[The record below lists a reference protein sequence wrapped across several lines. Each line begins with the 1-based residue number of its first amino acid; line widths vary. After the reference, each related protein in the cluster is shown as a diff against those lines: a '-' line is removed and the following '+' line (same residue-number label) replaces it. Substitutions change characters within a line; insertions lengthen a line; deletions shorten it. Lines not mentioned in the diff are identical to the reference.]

1 MAQRCRKIS
10 RRAFLAGAATHPLSA
25 RAAESRPPNFLIIFT
40 DDLGYGDL
48 GVQGAEDFRTPHVD
62 RMAQEGV
69 RFTSFYVAAGV
80 CTPSR
85 AALLTGC
92 YPMRLGLGHR
102 VLFPYSTTG
111 LNPDE
116 ITLAEILRGRG
127 YATGCIGKWH
137 LGHHKKFLPTRQGF
151 DYYLGVPYS
160 NDMGGVNYKAQ
171 SFQAP
176 PLPLLRGEE
185 LIEEGPDQ
193 RYFTKRYTEDAL
205 HFLASYRDR
214 PFFLYL
220 AHHMPHLPLAAS
232 EQFQG
237 KSAHGLYGDVIEE
250 LDWSVGQILTRL
262 QELGLDESTLVMFS
276 SDNGPVIRQG
286 RPGGSAGP
294 LRGSKNSTWEG
305 GQRVPC
311 IMRWPG
317 RIPRGRVCHELVTA
331 MDILP
336 SFARLAGAS
345 PPADRIIDGKDIRPL
360 ILGEQGARSPHEAFY
375 YYHDERLQA
384 VRSGRWKLHVY
395 RPEWET
401 DEAARRGG
409 PLLYDL
415 ETDLGETRNVIA
427 QHPEV
432 AKRLE
437 ALAERAREDLGDAVT
452 KRQGKNVR
460 PVGRL

>member
-1 MAQRCRKIS
+1 MMIS
-10 RRAFLAGAATHPLSA
+10 RRGFLTGAAAYPLAAGAAE
-25 RAAESRPPNFLIIFT
+25 RRPPNLVIIFA
-40 DDLGYGDL
+40 DDQGYGDL
-48 GVQGAEDFRTPHVD
+48 GAYGAQNIRTPHVD

-137 LGHHKKFLPTRQGF
+137 LGHHPKFLPTRQGF

-171 SFQAP
+171 NFQAP

-185 LIEEGPDQ
+185 QIEEAPDQ
-193 RYFTKRYTEDAL
+193 RYFTRRYTEDAL
-205 HFLASYRDR
+205 HFLATNKDR

-232 EQFQG
+232 EKFQG

-250 LDWSVGQILTRL
+250 LDWSIGQILARL
-262 QELGLDESTLVMFS
+262 RKLGLDENTLVMFS
-276 SDNGPVIRQG
+276 SDNGPVIRPG
-286 RPGGSAGP
+286 LRGGSAGP
-294 LRGSKNSTWEG
+294 LRGSKNTTWEG
-305 GQRVPC
+305 GHRVPC

-317 RIPRGRVCHELVTA
+317 RIPRGRVCHALVTA

-345 PPADRIIDGKDIRPL
+345 PPADRIIDGRDIRPL
-360 ILGEQGARSPHEAFY
+360 ILGERGARSPHEAFY
-375 YYHDERLQA
+375 YYRDERLQA

-401 DEAARRGG
+401 DGAARRAG
-409 PLLYDL
+409 PLL
-415 ETDLGETRNVIA
+415 
-427 QHPEV
+427 
-432 AKRLE
+432 
-437 ALAERAREDLGDAVT
+437 
-452 KRQGKNVR
+452 
-460 PVGRL
+460 